1 MIESGNIPPDDAM
14 EVEALS
20 PFHQDDFQG
29 PQKRILTVF
38 SHLEDS
44 GSEWSCYISVGMATD
59 EQKAP
64 LVDEI
69 AQAGSPLNHKYFLG
83 AENME
88 LWIDNQLAGLCRCRL
103 SALDEEEALAA
114 GESFMVW
121 VYLDAVFIRPCYHS
135 MGFGERLSE
144 QCVEHLTNSA
154 FAHIRERYSNYP
166 SIEVVL
172 NADFESE
179 QGERF
184 FDQMTDNLHMSMD
197 VIASILNVPIKVSTD
212 AGY

>member
-1 MIESGNIPPDDAM
+1 MIESGNIPPDDDM
-14 EVEALS
+14 EVEELS
-20 PFHQDDFQG
+20 PFHQDHFQG

-38 SHLEDS
+38 SHLADS
-44 GSEWSCYISVGMATD
+44 GSEWNCYISVGMATD

-103 SALDEEEALAA
+103 SAPDEEEAMAA
-114 GESFMVW
+114 GDTFMAW

-144 QCVEHLTNSA
+144 QCVEQLTNGV

-184 FDQMTDNLHMSMD
+184 FEQMTDNLQMNMD
-197 VIASILNVPIKVSTD
+197 VIAGMLNIPIKVSTD

>member
-1 MIESGNIPPDDAM
+1 MTKSGNSSTDDDM
-14 EVEALS
+14 ALEELY

-38 SHLEDS
+38 SHLTDS
-44 GSEWSCYISVGMATD
+44 GTEWSCYISIGMATD

-83 AENME
+83 AENLE

-103 SALDEEEALAA
+103 SAPDDDEALAA
-114 GESFMVW
+114 GESFMAW
-121 VYLDAVFIRPCYHS
+121 AYLDAVFIRPCYQS
-135 MGFGERLSE
+135 LGFGERLSE
-144 QCVEHLTNSA
+144 QCVEQLTNSVL
-154 FAHIRERYSNYP
+154 AHIRERYSDYP

-184 FDQMTDNLHMSMD
+184 FEQMTDNLQMNMD
-197 VIASILNVPIKVSTD
+197 VIAEMLKTPIKVSTD

>member
-1 MIESGNIPPDDAM
+1 MTKPGNTSTDDDM
-14 EVEALS
+14 GQDELS

-29 PQKRILTVF
+29 AQKRILTVF
-38 SHLEDS
+38 PHLTDN
-44 GSEWSCYISVGMATD
+44 GSEWNCYISIGMATD

-83 AENME
+83 AENLE

-103 SALDEEEALAA
+103 SAPDEEEALAA
-114 GESFMVW
+114 GDSFMAW
-121 VYLDAVFIRPCYHS
+121 IYLDAVFIRPCYQS

-144 QCVEHLTNSA
+144 QCVEQLTNSV
-154 FAHIRERYSNYP
+154 FAHIRECYSDYP

-184 FDQMTDNLHMSMD
+184 FEQMTDNLQMNMD
-197 VIASILNVPIKVSTD
+197 VIAAILNVPIKVSTD